1 MDCKLKTGIILL
13 TGLLALALANNSYAQ
28 ANTTRNTGSSTGS
41 APDPTTG
48 ARPTTSTATL
58 GTTPNSES
66 GAKTLSLDNAP
77 PVSPAEE
84 EAYKG
89 FQDAPNSDAAKK
101 IAIGEDFAQKY
112 PASRYLPVIYA
123 NLTMLYLQTNQVQK
137 MEEVGEKE
145 VLLTPTDVQTMAIL
159 GQTIPR
165 AMTNGGGPDAAK
177 ELAKAEAYSKRAIEV
192 TPTIAKPANLT
203 DEQFVSAKNTTL
215 AMAYSGLGLVYVRRG
230 KFEEAIPELDQ
241 SVKIDPVP
249 DPVNYYLLGLAN
261 QKASHFDAAVAAYT
275 KCSTLQSS
283 MQETCKSSAE
293 AAKKMGTTQLSV
305 PK

>member
-1 MDCKLKTGIILL
+1 MNLKLKTGIILA
-13 TGLLALALANNSYAQ
+13 TGLLALGLADTSHAQ
-28 ANTTRNTGSSTGS
+28 ANTTRNTGSNTGS
-41 APDPTTG
+41 APDPSTG
-48 ARPTTSTATL
+48 ARPTSSTATL
-58 GTTPNSES
+58 GTTPADTTKS
-66 GAKTLSLDNAP
+66 LSLDTAP
-77 PVSPAEE
+77 APVSAAEE
-84 EAYKG
+84 EAFKG
-89 FQDAPNSDAAKK
+89 FQGTPNSDAARK
-101 IAIGEDFAQKY
+101 ISIGEDFYTKY
-112 PASRYLPVIYA
+112 PASRYLPVVYA
-123 NLTMLYLQTNQVQK
+123 NLTMLYLQTNQVAK
-137 MEEVGEKE
+137 MEEVGDKE
-145 VLLTPTDVQTMAIL
+145 IQLTPTDVQTMAIL

-165 AMTNGGGPDAAK
+165 AMSNGGGADSAK

-203 DEQFVSAKNTTL
+203 DEQFASAKNTAL

-241 SVKIDPVP
+241 SVKLDPVP

-283 MQETCKSSAE
+283 MQDTCKSSAE
-293 AAKKMGTTQLSV
+293 AAKKMGSTQLSV